1 MQILEIRSMRE
12 MRLTES
18 LGEKGK
24 IQVTASEELLVV
36 TDTAFPDFASA
47 AENQSPYAPYNAP
60 IPRIG
65 LQLLYGGYLLTCSNR
80 QWSHVEDAERCLKV
94 VIEYTALSDE
104 QAEPEKPQ
112 EGDSETWQNMSLES
126 YAIEKPAIGWLDKD
140 KVGTETDETGYLLRL
155 PAYNT
160 AGDPIDGLTMQ
171 TAGIR
176 MTYANT
182 KAADPDFVKLF
193 EYVNTVNRG
202 KWLGADEYTVRVAG
216 YRADYDQKNQTWS
229 VSVEFVYDPSGQ
241 QIRFLNAGFN
251 EKIDN
256 QRRAIV
262 DLTAGNPVSKP
273 VPLGLDGRVINL
285 LTGVGT
291 NPFDGGLVERQLHP
305 YEMKNFDNLFADC
318 RI

>member
-47 AENQSPYAPYNAP
+47 AENQFPFAPYNAP

-126 YAIEKPAIGWLDKD
+126 YAIEKPAIGWLS
-140 KVGTETDETGYLLRL
+140 L
-155 PAYNT
+155 
-160 AGDPIDGLTMQ
+160 IH
-171 TAGIR
+171 I
-176 MTYANT
+176 
-182 KAADPDFVKLF
+182 
-193 EYVNTVNRG
+193 
-202 KWLGADEYTVRVAG
+202 
-216 YRADYDQKNQTWS
+216 
-229 VSVEFVYDPSGQ
+229 
-241 QIRFLNAGFN
+241 
-251 EKIDN
+251 
-256 QRRAIV
+256 
-262 DLTAGNPVSKP
+262 
-273 VPLGLDGRVINL
+273 
-285 LTGVGT
+285 
-291 NPFDGGLVERQLHP
+291 
-305 YEMKNFDNLFADC
+305 
-318 RI
+318 